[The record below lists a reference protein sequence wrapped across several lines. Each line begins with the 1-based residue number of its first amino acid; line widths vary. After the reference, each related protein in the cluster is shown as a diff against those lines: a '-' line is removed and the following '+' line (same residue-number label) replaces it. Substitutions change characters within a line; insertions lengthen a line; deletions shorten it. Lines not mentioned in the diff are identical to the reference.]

1 MSLSVLLY
9 CPEGTELL
17 VYDFFDTIFV
27 ILWRFL
33 KSTDQKRSINV
44 NNGQK
49 YQRSC
54 LQMLPLK
61 DNLVKIPKLSNDLHY
76 SF

>member
-1 MSLSVLLY
+1 M
-9 CPEGTELL
+9 TELL
-17 VYDFFDTIFV
+17 VYKFFDTIFV

-33 KSTDQKRSINV
+33 KSTDQKQSNNV

-61 DNLVKIPKLSNDLHY
+61 DNLVKFPKIFQKTALSFLGKSN
-76 SF
+76 S

>member
-1 MSLSVLLY
+1 M
-9 CPEGTELL
+9 TELL
-17 VYDFFDTIFV
+17 VYKFFDTIFV

-33 KSTDQKRSINV
+33 KSTDQKPSNNV

-54 LQMLPLK
+54 LQMHQLK

>member
-1 MSLSVLLY
+1 MRRITVQILLK
-9 CPEGTELL
+9 
-17 VYDFFDTIFV
+17 FFDTIFV
-27 ILWRFL
+27 VLWRFL
-33 KSTDQKRSINV
+33 KSTDQKRSNNV

-61 DNLVKIPKLSNDLHY
+61 LSFLGKSN
-76 SF
+76 S

>member
-1 MSLSVLLY
+1 M
-9 CPEGTELL
+9 TELL
-17 VYDFFDTIFV
+17 VYKFFDTIFV

-33 KSTDQKRSINV
+33 KSTDQKQSNNV